1 MFRPRNILV
10 ATDFSRDSAAALE
23 EGAQLAARFH
33 ARLHVLH
40 VADEVRQCAA
50 DYCLS
55 REEMEAA
62 RLGIEKQAK
71 RRLAAQAARLKKRLR
86 VPVQSEVRFGDVYDE
101 ILSEERD
108 KKIDLL
114 VAARHARHG
123 AASRLFG
130 HLSERLAKGSSC
142 DTLLVKAHT

>member
-1 MFRPRNILV
+1 LPGD
-10 ATDFSRDSAAALE
+10 TGSSWW
-23 EGAQLAARFH
+23 
-33 ARLHVLH
+33 
-40 VADEVRQCAA
+40 
-50 DYCLS
+50 
-55 REEMEAA
+55 
-62 RLGIEKQAK
+62 